1 MHEQSAVRNR
11 DLEEIVPEVVIPD
24 APSQAAAPRSWDG
37 SHTIDLRLSL
47 PWLAGRRFYLAF
59 VAGRERRSP
68 ARRSQ
73 ERRRHPVARLAN
85 VVLLLAMGTV
95 IGLALFAA
103 LQLAAVLILNQ
114 SSTLVVA

>member
-24 APSQAAAPRSWDG
+24 APSQAAPRGSDG

-73 ERRRHPVARLAN
+73 ERRRHPVARLAS